1 MPDQPTD
8 LMVKNDYMRNST
20 LTSILLIAALVS
32 GIATAQEIAPAEE
45 VVVGDIPLDGSNV
58 SPAISDTDPSLDAI
72 GDNSDS
78 LTADGIPFPAGPETL
93 PKFMQRKTLQAEAMS
108 LLGEEIP
115 PGSYRQLSWSGTE
128 LFQGLP
134 VDTPVLVVHG
144 ANAGP
149 ILCMVAA
156 VHGDE
161 LNGIEIVRR
170 VLHGLQPS
178 RLNGTV
184 IGVPIVNIQGFRRGS
199 RYLPDRR
206 DLNRYFPGTE
216 TGSAASRI
224 ASSFFNNVVTNCDAM
239 VDLHTGS
246 FERSNLPQLR
256 ADLSDLGVATLANG
270 FGATVIVNSQPQ
282 PGTLRYAAT
291 LAGVPT
297 VTLEAGGPERLE
309 PQEVTHGVKGIET
322 LLHTLRMVIT
332 ERPWIERE
340 ETYYRSTWVRA
351 DSGGILFSTVQL
363 GGRVERGDILGR
375 VTDPITNETVGIY
388 APANGRII
396 GIAQNQVVMPGF
408 AAYHMGL
415 RRSLGNDPSM
425 SPDIVIDADDKS
437 E

>member
-1 MPDQPTD
+1 MQRP
-8 LMVKNDYMRNST
+8 RNT
-20 LTSILLIAALVS
+20 ILHFASAIILSVLAWPAL
-32 GIATAQEIAPAEE
+32 GQAPA
-45 VVVGDIPLDGSNV
+45 DGT
-58 SPAISDTDPSLDAI
+58 AIFDGASDQK
-72 GDNSDS
+72 
-78 LTADGIPFPAGPETL
+78 PEAL
-93 PKFMQRKTLQAEAMS
+93 E
-108 LLGEEIP
+108 LLGEKIP

-128 LFQGLP
+128 LYQGLP

-144 ANAGP
+144 ATPGP
-149 ILCMVAA
+149 VVCLVAA

-178 RLNGTV
+178 RLSGTI

-206 DLNRYFPGTE
+206 DLNRHFPGTE

-224 ASSFFNNVVTNCDAM
+224 ASAFFNNIVLNCDAL

-246 FERSNLPQLR
+246 FERANLPQLR
-256 ADLSDLGVATLANG
+256 ADLQDPAVTALANG

-309 PQEVTHGVKGIET
+309 TRAVTHGVRGIEA
-322 LLHTLRMVIT
+322 LLLTLRMVVN
-332 ERPWIERE
+332 ERPWDESE
-340 ETYYRSTWVRA
+340 ETYVRSTWVSA
-351 DSGGILFSTVQL
+351 DTGGILTTNVDL
-363 GGRVERGDILGR
+363 GSRVESGDLLGR
-375 VTDPITNETVGIY
+375 VTDPSTNDTVGIFSPY
-388 APANGRII
+388 EGRII
-396 GIAQNQVVMPGF
+396 GMARNQVVMPGF
-408 AAYHMGL
+408 AAFHLGL
-415 RRSLGNDPSM
+415 RDAADEAGQTPLAPSTE
-425 SPDIVIDADDKS
+425 ADDKS

>member
-1 MPDQPTD
+1 M
-8 LMVKNDYMRNST
+8 
-20 LTSILLIAALVS
+20 LLLWVLVRPAFGQAPEQDAAMF
-32 GIATAQEIAPAEE
+32 
-45 VVVGDIPLDGSNV
+45 GDTGVDKPVAL
-58 SPAISDTDPSLDAI
+58 
-72 GDNSDS
+72 
-78 LTADGIPFPAGPETL
+78 E
-93 PKFMQRKTLQAEAMS
+93 
-108 LLGEEIP
+108 LLGEKIP

-144 ANAGP
+144 AAPGP
-149 ILCMVAA
+149 VICLVAA

-178 RLNGTV
+178 RLNGTI

-206 DLNRYFPGTE
+206 DLNRHFPGTE

-224 ASSFFNNVVTNCDAM
+224 ASSFFNNIVLNCDAL

-246 FERSNLPQLR
+246 FERANLPQLR
-256 ADLSDLGVATLANG
+256 ADLQDPAVTALAKG

-309 PQEVTHGVKGIET
+309 TRAVTHGVRGIEA
-322 LLHTLRMVIT
+322 LLHTLQMVIS
-332 ERPWIERE
+332 ERPWNESE
-340 ETYYRSTWVRA
+340 ETYVRSTWIRA
-351 DSGGILFSTVQL
+351 DSGGILTTNVDL
-363 GGRVERGDILGR
+363 GSRVENGDLLGR
-375 VTDPITNETVGIY
+375 VTDPITNDTVGIFSPY
-388 APANGRII
+388 DGRII
-396 GIAQNQVVMPGF
+396 GMARNQVVMPGF
-408 AAYHMGL
+408 AAFHVGL
-415 RRSLGNDPSM
+415 RDTDENAGQTPPAPSTE
-425 SPDIVIDADDKS
+425 ADDKS